1 MKKISAIILAAV
13 ALASC
18 KGGDAADLVPVSELR
33 APAYPL
39 VTIDPYTSAWSAAD
53 HLYDAPVTH
62 WTGQEFPLDGFITVD
77 GTEYRFMGAGKTFR
91 SIAQSSVSG
100 DWESEDMHI
109 ERVFALEE
117 IPQGKVFVR
126 FANRRP
132 AQFRLNGE
140 LIVDARRTRS
150 SGETLALTDEQKA
163 LLKVGGNVLS
173 AESNNTRKE
182 RILDVE
188 LFVEEAAEGLCAE
201 QTSVNVQAT
210 STYYSFVCGP
220 VQLDLRFTA
229 PFLPGNLEL
238 VSRPV
243 NYVSYEVKSLDK
255 AGHEVELSIA
265 ADAKGWCVNTPD
277 QEVMAQVVDI
287 PGFAAVRG
295 GSVEQNILGRAGDD
309 VRIDWGYLY
318 LAGSESAEAVACGSE
333 LQLCEKLGKVKT
345 SEGHWLI
352 AYDDICSV
360 QYFEQNLRP
369 YWNRGGESSIQQQ
382 LALAEADYASLMK
395 ECSAFDREMFAEA
408 SEKGG
413 RKYAELCALAYRQA
427 ISAHKLVELPSGEL
441 AFFSKENNS
450 NGSIG
455 TVDVTYPSVPVFLKY
470 NPELCAA
477 LLNFIF
483 DYSESGRWTK
493 PFPAHDLGT
502 YPLANG
508 QTYPKDMPVEEGGN
522 MLILTAAVCHSMNDW
537 AYAQKH
543 WETLSV
549 WEEYLEQFGLDPD
562 DQLCTDDFA
571 GPMAH
576 NANLSVKAILGI
588 ASYAQMA
595 SELGYA
601 DVAEVK
607 MALARELALQW
618 KDMAFC
624 GDHYCLAFGKPE
636 TWSQKYNLVWDK
648 LLGLNIFPEDIIR
661 TELDYYPAVFGEY
674 GLPLDNRSTY
684 TKSDWIIWTA
694 SLSSDKA
701 EFETYI
707 DPLWHFYNTTQERV
721 PMSDWFYTDI
731 PNYCSFIARSV
742 VGGYFIQML

>member
-1 MKKISAIILAAV
+1 MNMKRILLIFFTTLAMISCQSGV
-13 ALASC
+13 T
-18 KGGDAADLVPVSELR
+18 PVSELR

-39 VTIDPYTSAWSAAD
+39 VTIDPYASAWSAAD
-53 HLYDAPVTH
+53 HLYGAPVSH
-62 WTGQEFPLDGFITVD
+62 WTGKDFPMDGFIAVD
-77 GTEYRFMGAGKTFR
+77 GTKYRFMGAGKTFQ
-91 SIAQSSVSG
+91 SIAPSTVSG
-100 DWESEDMHI
+100 DFESEDMHM
-109 ERVFALEE
+109 ERVFTLDE
-117 IPQGKVFVR
+117 IPAGKVFVR

-132 AQFRLNGE
+132 AQFCLNGD

-163 LLKVGGNVLS
+163 LLKVGENVLS
-173 AESNNTRKE
+173 ATSNNTRIE

-188 LFVEEAAEGLCAE
+188 LLVEEPAEGLCAE

-210 STYYSFVCGP
+210 QTHYSFTCGP
-220 VQLDLRFTA
+220 VQLNLCFTA
-229 PFLPGNLEL
+229 PFLPNNLEL

-243 NYVSYEVKSLDK
+243 NYISYKVESLDGAK
-255 AGHEVELSIA
+255 HDVQMSIA

-277 QEVMAQVVDI
+277 QEVMTELVDI

-295 GSVEQNILGRAGDD
+295 GSIDQNILGRSGDD

-318 LAGSESAEAVACGSE
+318 LAGAQNSEASALGSQ
-333 LQLCEKLGKVKT
+333 LQLCDKLGDVKAA
-345 SEGHWLI
+345 EGHWLI
-352 AYDDICSV
+352 AYDDLYSV

-369 YWNRGGESSIQQQ
+369 YWNRGGDSSIELQ
-382 LALAEADYASLMK
+382 LALAEKDYAPLMDK
-395 ECSAFDREMFAEA
+395 CAAFDREMFAEA
-408 SEKGG
+408 TVKGG
-413 RKYAELCALAYRQA
+413 KKYAELCALAYRQA
-427 ISAHKLVELPSGEL
+427 ISAHKLVELPGGEL

-522 MLILTAAVCHSMNDW
+522 MLILANAVCHYMNDCS
-537 AYAQKH
+537 YAQKH
-543 WETLSV
+543 WETLTV
-549 WEEYLEQFGLDPD
+549 WEEYLEQFGLDPE

-595 SELGYA
+595 SKLGYD
-601 DVAEVK
+601 DVAQAK
-607 MALARELALQW
+607 MALARELAGQW
-618 KDMAFC
+618 KEMAFC
-624 GDHYCLAFGKPE
+624 GDHYCLAFGAAD

-648 LLGLNIFPEDIIR
+648 LLGLNIFAEDIIR
-661 TELDYYPAVFGEY
+661 TELDYYKTVMCEY

-707 DPLWHFYNTTQERV
+707 EPLWHFYNTTQERV

>member
-1 MKKISAIILAAV
+1 MKKIPAIILAAM

-18 KGGDAADLVPVSELR
+18 QSAAPVSELR

-62 WTGQEFPLDGFITVD
+62 WTGQEFPMDGFVTVD
-77 GTEYRFMGAGKTFR
+77 GTKYRFMGAGKIFK

-109 ERVFALEE
+109 ERSFTLDE
-117 IPQGKVFVR
+117 IPEGEVYVH

-132 AQFRLNGE
+132 AQFYLNGN
-140 LIVDARRTRS
+140 LIVDARRTRT
-150 SGETLALTDEQKA
+150 SGETLALTNEQKS
-163 LLKVGGNVLS
+163 LLKLGENVLA
-173 AESNNTRKE
+173 AESNNTRIE

-188 LFVEEAAEGLCAE
+188 LLVKESAEGICAE
-201 QTSVNVQAT
+201 QIAVNVQAT
-210 STYYSFVCGP
+210 QTHYSFVCGP
-220 VQLDLRFTA
+220 VQFELCFTA
-229 PFLPGNLEL
+229 PFLPNSLEL

-243 NYVSYEVKSLDK
+243 NYISYAVKALDGVK
-255 AGHEVELSIA
+255 HEVELNVA

-277 QEVMAQVVDI
+277 QEVLTEVVDI

-295 GSVEQNILGRAGDD
+295 GSVQQNILGRKGDD
-309 VRIDWGYLY
+309 VRIDWGYIY
-318 LAGSESAEAVACGSE
+318 LAGSESTEVSVNGSE
-333 LQLCEKLGKVKT
+333 LQLCEKLGKVKAT
-345 SEGHWLI
+345 EGHWLI
-352 AYDDICSV
+352 AYDDVYSV
-360 QYFEQNLRP
+360 QYFGQNLRP
-369 YWNRGGESSIQQQ
+369 YWNRNEDSSIEQQ
-382 LALAEADYASLMK
+382 LTLAEKEYAELMK
-395 ECSAFDREMFAEA
+395 KCAAFDKEMFVEA
-408 SEKGG
+408 TEKGG
-413 RKYAELCALAYRQA
+413 KKYADLCALAYRQA

-483 DYSESGRWTK
+483 DYSESGRWDK

-522 MLILTAAVCHSMNDW
+522 MLILAAAVCHSMNDW

-543 WETLSV
+543 WETLTV

-601 DVAEVK
+601 DVAEAK

-618 KDMAFC
+618 KEMAFC

-636 TWSQKYNLVWDK
+636 TWSQKYNLVWDRI
-648 LLGLNIFPEDIIR
+648 LGLNIFPEDIIR

-707 DPLWHFYNTTQERV
+707 EPLWHFYNTTQERV

>member
-1 MKKISAIILAAV
+1 MRKLSKKITTYIIAILA
-13 ALASC
+13 LSSC
-18 KGGDAADLVPVSELR
+18 CRCEAPVSELR

-62 WTGQEFPLDGFITVD
+62 WTGRDFPLDGFITVD
-77 GTEYRFMGAGKTFR
+77 GVQYRFMGAGKVFK

-100 DWESEDMHI
+100 DWQSEDMHI
-109 ERVFALEE
+109 ERVFTLDSVPE
-117 IPQGKVFVR
+117 GKVFVH

-132 AQFRLNGE
+132 ATFSLNGT
-140 LIVDARRTRS
+140 LIADIRRSRT

-163 LLKVGGNVLS
+163 LLKVGENVLS

-188 LFVEEAAEGLCAE
+188 LFVEEIADGLCAE
-201 QTSVNVQAT
+201 QTLVNVQAT
-210 STYYSFVCGP
+210 QTHYSFVCGP
-220 VQLDLRFTA
+220 VQLNLCFTA
-229 PFLPGNLEL
+229 PFLPNNLDL

-243 NYVSYEVKSLDK
+243 NYISYAVSSLDGAK
-255 AGHEVELSIA
+255 HEVELSIA

-277 QEVMAQVVDI
+277 QEARAEVVDI
-287 PGFAAVRG
+287 HGFAAVRG
-295 GSVEQNILGRAGDD
+295 GSVEQNVLGRKGDD
-309 VRIDWGYLY
+309 IRIDWGYLY
-318 LAGSESAEAVACGSE
+318 LAGSESAAASACGSK
-333 LQLCEKLGKVKT
+333 LQLCEKLGAVKA
-345 SEGHWLI
+345 SDGHWLI
-352 AYDDICSV
+352 AYDDIYSV

-369 YWNRGGESSIQQQ
+369 YWNRRGDSSIEEQ
-382 LALAEADYASLMK
+382 LALAERDYAALMK
-395 ECSAFDREMFAEA
+395 QCADFDREMFAEA
-408 SEKGG
+408 TVKGG

-427 ISAHKLVELPSGEL
+427 ISAHKLVELPNGEL

-522 MLILTAAVCHSMNDW
+522 MLILTDAVCHSMNDW
-537 AYAQKH
+537 SYAEKH
-543 WETLSV
+543 WQTLSV

-595 SELGYA
+595 GKLGYA
-601 DVAEVK
+601 EVAEAK
-607 MALARELALQW
+607 MALAQELADHW
-618 KDMAFC
+618 KEMAAA
-624 GDHYCLAFGKPE
+624 GDHYSLAFGAAD

-648 LLGLNIFPEDIIR
+648 LLGLNVFPSDIVR
-661 TELDYYPAVFGEY
+661 TELDYYQTVMGEY
-674 GLPLDNRSTY
+674 GLPLDNRESY

-694 SLSSDKA
+694 SLSSDKR

-707 DPLWHFYNTTQERV
+707 EPLWHFYHTTQERV